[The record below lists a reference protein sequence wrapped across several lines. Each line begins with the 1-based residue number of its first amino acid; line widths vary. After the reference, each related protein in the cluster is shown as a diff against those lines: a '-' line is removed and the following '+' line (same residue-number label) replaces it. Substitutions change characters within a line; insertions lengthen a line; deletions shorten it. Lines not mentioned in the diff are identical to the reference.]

1 MASKAQLAKKV
12 NEVVCEYCK
21 TDWCILKEIMICK
34 HSDSRFL
41 VQLKCIEK
49 FKFVLSERAGKDVGW
64 DIAHMEWVDEGYA
77 KRFADIYNEDL
88 TAEQIFD
95 KLNASSKK

>member
-21 TDWCILKEIMICK
+21 SDWCLLKEVMICK

-49 FKFVLSERAGKDVGW
+49 FKFVLSETAKGDVGW
-64 DIAHMEWVDEGYA
+64 DVAHMEWVDRGYA
-77 KRFADIYNEDL
+77 KRFADVYNEDL
-88 TAEQIFD
+88 TAEQIFE
-95 KLNASSKK
+95 KIAAAERK